1 MSTLIATDIVTFY
14 HNGYWGLAPDDN
26 LADWVADHVDTFW
39 ERVLGVLVETGV
51 SGIELTFAP
60 GNIQNVLKG
69 FGSAKAFRAELES
82 RGLKVVSAFMAD
94 APDWS
99 ATADLGAIVA
109 DAERRAAFLVEAGGD
124 LLVTGL
130 PMRRTFGTR
139 PPMFIDQRFMATMAD
154 IAHAIGEAVA
164 HQGIGLAIHTE
175 SNSALWY
182 ERDIELFMAFT
193 DPRYVGL
200 CPDSCHIT
208 LGGGDP
214 VRVAER
220 HNQRIGLAHWKDAIR
235 PIDVNMVIDAT
246 IYAQQQRYMTEFG
259 AGIVDWQA
267 WSEAMLKTPGKNIV
281 LLELDAAAD
290 PAAALASG
298 RAVLEKVRG
307 A

>member
-1 MSTLIATDIVTFY
+1 MAPLIATDIVTFY
-14 HNGYWGLAPDDN
+14 HNGFWGLAPEDN
-26 LADWVADHVDTFW
+26 RAAWVEAHVEQFW
-39 ERVLGVLVETGV
+39 EKVLGVLVETGV

-60 GNIQNVLKG
+60 GNIQNVLKA
-69 FGSAKAFRAELES
+69 FGSARAFRAELET

-94 APDWS
+94 APAW
-99 ATADLGAIVA
+99 TGKPDLGAIVA
-109 DAERRAAFLVEAGGD
+109 DAEQRAAFLVEAGAD

-139 PPMFIDQRFMATMAD
+139 PPMFVDQSFMAQMAD

-164 HQGIGLAIHTE
+164 HQGVGLAIHTE

-214 VRVAER
+214 VRVAEK
-220 HNQRIGLAHWKDAIR
+220 HNQRISLAHWKDAIR
-235 PIDVNMVIDAT
+235 PIDVNMVIDET
-246 IYAQQQRYMTEFG
+246 IYAQQQRYMADFG
-259 AGIVDWQA
+259 AGIVDWRG
-267 WSEAMLKTPGKNIV
+267 WSDAMLKTPGKDIV

-290 PAAALASG
+290 PSAALRSG
-298 RAVLEKVRG
+298 RAVLDKVR

>member
-1 MSTLIATDIVTFY
+1 MAPLIATDIVTFY
-14 HNGYWGLAPDDN
+14 HNGFWGLAPEDN
-26 LADWVADHVDTFW
+26 LAAWVEGHVDQFW
-39 ERVLGVLVETGV
+39 DKVLGVLVETGV

-69 FGSAKAFRAELES
+69 FGSARAFRTELEA

-94 APDWS
+94 APAW
-99 ATADLGAIVA
+99 TGTPDLGAIVA
-109 DAERRAAFLVEAGGD
+109 DAERRAAFIVEAGGD

-130 PMRRTFGTR
+130 PMRRTFSTR
-139 PPMFIDQRFMATMAD
+139 PPMFIDQAFMARMAD

-164 HQGIGLAIHTE
+164 GQGVGLAIHTE

-214 VRVAER
+214 VRVAQK
-220 HNQRIGLAHWKDAIR
+220 HNQRISIAHWKDAIR
-235 PIDVNMVIDAT
+235 PIDVNMVIDET
-246 IYAQQQRYMTEFG
+246 IYAQQQRYMADFG
-259 AGIVDWQA
+259 AGIVDWRR
-267 WSEAMLKTPGKNIV
+267 WSEAMLNTPGKDIV

-290 PAAALASG
+290 PSGALRSG
-298 RAVLEKVRG
+298 RAVLDKVRP
-307 A
+307 

>member
-1 MSTLIATDIVTFY
+1 MTTLVATDIVTFY
-14 HNGYWGLAPDDN
+14 HNGFWGLAPDDN
-26 LADWVADHVDTFW
+26 LAAWVEGNVEKFW
-39 ERVLGVLVETGV
+39 EKVLGVLVETGV
-51 SGIELTFAP
+51 TGIELTFAP
-60 GNIQNVLKG
+60 GNIENVIRG
-69 FGSAKAFRAELES
+69 FGSARAFRAELEA

-94 APDWS
+94 APAWS
-99 ATADLGAIVA
+99 ADAEIGAIVA
-109 DAERRAAFLVEAGGD
+109 DAERRAAFIVEAGGN

-130 PMRRTFGTR
+130 PMRRTFGTK
-139 PPMFIDQRFMATMAD
+139 PALVVDAQFMGQMAD

-164 HQGIGLAIHTE
+164 QQGVGLAIHTE

-182 ERDIELFMAFT
+182 ERDIDLFMGFT

-220 HNQRIGLAHWKDAIR
+220 YNQRISLAHWKDAIR
-235 PIDVNMVIDAT
+235 PIDVNMVIDHT
-246 IYAQQQRYMTEFG
+246 IYAQQQRYMADFG
-259 AGIVDWQA
+259 AGIVDWTG
-267 WSEAMLKTPGKNIV
+267 WSAAMLKTPGKDIV

-290 PAAALASG
+290 PAAALRSG
-298 RAVLEKVRG
+298 RAVLGKVR

>member
-1 MSTLIATDIVTFY
+1 MSTLVATDIVTFY
-14 HNGYWGLAPDDN
+14 HNGFWGLAPGDN
-26 LADWVADHVDTFW
+26 LASWVESHVDRFW
-39 ERVLGVLVETGV
+39 EKVLGVLVETGV
-51 SGIELTFAP
+51 TGIELTFAP
-60 GNIQNVLKG
+60 GNIENVVRGL
-69 FGSAKAFRAELES
+69 GSARAFRAELET

-94 APDWS
+94 APEWS

-109 DAERRAAFLVEAGGD
+109 DAERRAAFIVEAGGD

-139 PPMFIDQRFMATMAD
+139 PPLFVDQRFMATMAD

-164 HQGIGLAIHTE
+164 RQGVGLAIHTE

-214 VRVAER
+214 VRVAQT
-220 HNQRIGLAHWKDAIR
+220 HNQRISLAHWKDAIR
-235 PIDVNMVIDAT
+235 PIDVDMVIDHT

-259 AGIVDWQA
+259 AGIVDWPA
-267 WSEAMLKTPGKNIV
+267 WSAAMLNTPGKDIV
-281 LLELDAAAD
+281 LLELDAAQD
-290 PAAALASG
+290 PVAALRSG
-298 RAVLEKVRG
+298 RAVLDRVR

>member
-1 MSTLIATDIVTFY
+1 MAPLIATDIVTFY
-14 HNGYWGLAPDDN
+14 HNGFWGLAPADD
-26 LADWVADHVDTFW
+26 LAQWVEGHVDAFW
-39 ERVLGVLVETGV
+39 EKVLGVLVETGV

-69 FGSAKAFRAELES
+69 FGSAKAFRAELEA

-94 APDWS
+94 APGW
-99 ATADLGAIVA
+99 TGTPDLGAIVA
-109 DAERRAAFLVEAGGD
+109 DAERRAAFVVEAGGN

-130 PMRRTFGTR
+130 PMRRTFGAR
-139 PPMFIDQRFMATMAD
+139 PPLFVDQTFMAQMAD

-164 HQGIGLAIHTE
+164 QQGVGLAIHTE

-182 ERDIELFMAFT
+182 ERDIELFMSFT

-214 VRVAER
+214 VRVAR
-220 HNQRIGLAHWKDAIR
+220 KHNQRISLAHWKDAIR
-235 PIDVNMVIDAT
+235 PIDVNMVIDHT
-246 IYAQQQRYMTEFG
+246 IYAQQQRYMADFG

-267 WSEAMLKTPGKNIV
+267 WSEAMLNTPGRDIV

-290 PAAALASG
+290 PAGALAAG
-298 RAVLEKVRG
+298 RAVLAKVR
-307 A
+307 AA